1 MNSDK
6 EKQQRTSI
14 ENHLTLALVNCE
26 LQKLATA
33 TVGCDI
39 QHISEAIIKLDK
51 KAPLTDERL
60 AEIVRG
66 YDDFLFKLL
75 DDHFKS
81 KHKELLEE
89 VMSNIFN
96 VVGKYNQKQIAAAFA
111 AAKAEKSREI
121 QCGTYEP

>member
-14 ENHLTLALVNCE
+14 ENHLTLALINFE
-26 LQKLATA
+26 LQKLATVTA
-33 TVGCDI
+33 GCDN
-39 QHISEAIIKLDK
+39 QHISETIVKLDK
-51 KAPLTDERL
+51 KAPLTDELL
-60 AEIVRG
+60 AGVVRG

-89 VMSNIFN
+89 VMSNIFK
-96 VVGKYNQKQIAAAFA
+96 VVGEFNQKQITASFT
-111 AAKAEKSREI
+111 AAKAEKDRKI
-121 QCGTYEP
+121 QCDTYEP